1 MNTRTRSTYKVV
13 RQHGDSRDSTRQ
25 SKSKLKQ
32 SKRKS
37 QGIPTSSNRAKRD
50 SVHECRKTTHDTPT
64 ANKSGPLVPI
74 PATVENDLELVLNTS
89 EAVEDEEDGQ
99 WEDISEEERRLERA
113 LEEALQKQ
121 SEFKSSTKR
130 KATFAPQAPVA
141 DNLASTVH
149 VVNNPPVVVKT
160 MQTYSMM
167 PPPSKY
173 TGQSDYDAWHR
184 GAVHYINAVAN
195 NEEEKAIL
203 LDRLLDGMA
212 SVMLGSANPQG
223 QMSYGEMH
231 TWLRAHFAVKFDVF
245 DNVVQTKQKTG
256 ETPLAFK
263 LRLQYALAQENAV
276 LGITNQVGQERRLL
290 SLFKSHVLPSVQAKL
305 ANALVRTIEDA
316 VEVASH
322 ITPNDLSRVGQQS
335 VNSLRMN
342 EVNACIPDVLRNDY
356 NNRFKQ
362 ILDTQKQLQALI
374 KSKADK
380 SEVAMLCMVQGNR
393 SKPSEK
399 RVHANE
405 EEEGSEPSSQQW
417 YHHSN
422 STRDRLSS
430 GSSPLSDVGRGV
442 RRSAYNFDGQCWCC
456 ETFGHTVAGC
466 PNQGNNLKLRNAK
479 IDGGQGFSN

>member
-1 MNTRTRSTYKVV
+1 
-13 RQHGDSRDSTRQ
+13 
-25 SKSKLKQ
+25 
-32 SKRKS
+32 
-37 QGIPTSSNRAKRD
+37 
-50 SVHECRKTTHDTPT
+50 VHERRKTMHDRPVTK
-64 ANKSGPLVPI
+64 KSGPLVSI
-74 PATVENDLELVLNTS
+74 PANVENDPELVHNTS

-99 WEDISEEERRLERA
+99 WENNIEEERRLKRA
-113 LEEALQKQ
+113 VEETLKKQ
-121 SEFKSSTKR
+121 SEFKSLIKRRST
-130 KATFAPQAPVA
+130 FGAPQAPIPRC
-141 DNLASTVH
+141 LESTVH
-149 VVNNPPVVVKT
+149 VVNKAPVVVKA

-167 PPPSKY
+167 PPPLKY

-195 NEEEKAIL
+195 NEEDKAIL

-223 QMSYGEMH
+223 QMSYEEMH
-231 TWLRAHFAVKFDVF
+231 TWLRAHFAVKLDVF

-305 ANALVRTIEDA
+305 TNALVRTIEDA
-316 VEVASH
+316 VEVASQ

-335 VNSLRMN
+335 VNSLIMN
-342 EVNACIPDVLRNDY
+342 AENSCIPDVLRNDY

-362 ILDTQKQLQALI
+362 IVDTQKQLQALI

-380 SEVAMLCMVQGNR
+380 SEVAMLCTVQGNR

-422 STRDRLSS
+422 SIRDRLSS
-430 GSSPLSDVGRGV
+430 GASPLSDVGRGV

-479 IDGGQGFSN
+479 IDGGQGF